1 MFLVLGVMAVAD
13 GNYMNSGGKHTG
25 SKLTAKTNQHIEQWI
40 VFTFPHGLVQSSVPG
55 ALGGDA

>member
-1 MFLVLGVMAVAD
+1 MAVAD